1 MNDDQI
7 NLKAIR
13 WLTYMMFLMFA
24 MTTDAVGVIIPEIIK
39 EFNLSHTQAGAFHY
53 VTMLAIAVSG
63 IFLGYLADKIGR
75 KPTILLGLIIYA
87 VSCFL
92 FAVGNTYLFFVALL
106 FSSGLAIGIFKSAG
120 LALVGDITHSSTEH
134 TKSMNMVEGFFG
146 IGAIIGPAVVTYL
159 LANGYSWKYLYIFA
173 GLVCVMLSVVT
184 WYVKTPKLVHHVG
197 EPVNLR
203 RTFKMMKNRYALGF
217 SLSIALYVIAEAAI
231 YVWMPTLFL
240 KYEGNLTWL
249 AAYSLTIFFVLRAV
263 GRFMAIWVLSKI
275 SWSSA
280 MTLFSGGIFA
290 GYLASMTLGLDFAVI
305 FLPLTGLFMA
315 MIYPTLNS
323 KGISCFAKQEH
334 GAVAGLILFF
344 TAVAATV
351 GPLAMAAFSDYMG
364 GQAKYGFYLATVAA
378 GLLFAAM
385 LYNSLKQPAAKQLEL
400 HSSL

>member
-1 MNDDQI
+1 MSDEQI

-63 IFLGYLADKIGR
+63 IFLGYLADKMGR
-75 KPTILLGLIIYA
+75 KPTILLGLMIYA

-92 FAVGNTYLFFVALL
+92 FAIGNTYLFFVALL

-120 LALVGDITHSSTEH
+120 LALVGDITHTSTEH

-146 IGAIIGPAVVTYL
+146 IGAIIGPAIVTYL

-173 GLVCVMLSVVT
+173 GLICILLSAVT
-184 WYVKTPKLVHHVG
+184 WSVKTPDLVRSPKG
-197 EPVNLR
+197 TINLK

-217 SLSIALYVIAEAAI
+217 SLAIALYVVAEAAI

-240 KYEGNLTWL
+240 KYEGDLTWL

-290 GYLASMTLGLDFAVI
+290 GYIASMTLGLDYAVI

-323 KGISCFAKQEH
+323 KGISCFAKHEH

-344 TAVAATV
+344 TAVAATI
-351 GPLAMAAFSDYMG
+351 GPLAMAAYSDYMG
-364 GQAKYGFYLATVAA
+364 GEAKYGFYLATGAA
-378 GLLFAAM
+378 GLLFVAM
-385 LYNSLKQPAAKQLEL
+385 LYNSIKQPAAKQLEL
-400 HSSL
+400 FSSL

>member
-1 MNDDQI
+1 MNDETI

-13 WLTYMMFLMFA
+13 WLTYMMFFMFA

-75 KPTILLGLIIYA
+75 KLTILIGLMIYA

-106 FSSGLAIGIFKSAG
+106 FSSGLAIGVFKSAG
-120 LALVGDITHSSTEH
+120 LALVGDTTQNSTEH

-146 IGAIIGPAVVTYL
+146 IGAIVGPALVTYL
-159 LANGYSWKYLYIFA
+159 LANGYSWKYLYLFA
-173 GLVCVMLSVVT
+173 GLVCVLLSVVT
-184 WYVKTPKLVHHVG
+184 WYVKTPKLVRSS
-197 EPVNLR
+197 EEQINLK

-240 KYEGNLTWL
+240 SYEGDLTWL
-249 AAYSLTIFFVLRAV
+249 AAYSLTIFFVLRAA

-275 SWSSA
+275 SWSNA

-323 KGISCFAKQEH
+323 KGISCFAKEEH

-344 TAVAATV
+344 TAVAATI

-385 LYNSLKQPAAKQLEL
+385 VYNSLKQPAEKQLKL
-400 HSSL
+400 HSNH